1 MATGGEILPVHDGD
15 DEEPQD
21 NQGGL
26 AKDKGDAADAA
37 DDTATGTTEELPQRG
52 AGSPL
57 HVRYPGVSA
66 EQFEEWRAAFEARV
80 DQGKHANLK
89 TQAELD
95 IIVDLLEDWDDMSS
109 KERRAVSGACDQWK
123 KKYTLGCDGLLLKG
137 NEICVPR
144 EELFDYLVPYH
155 FANQHGKGRALWKRV
170 KSRLHHVTEKVC
182 IMLCEDCPV
191 CLHEKEQKKARAG
204 TQPIITHGMN
214 MRGQVCCQAAPLPP
228 LRRRRRRRRRRH
240 RSAAAAAAAA
250 AHSLLRLP
258 RRLT

>member
-1 MATGGEILPVHDGD
+1 VAPIALPARSCCCCCAARCAHAASPRRRCLQHRWQAHHHVILRLGLVAARGWLRQGMATGGEILPVHDGD

-95 IIVDLLEDWDDMSS
+95 IIVN
-109 KERRAVSGACDQWK
+109 K
-123 KKYTLGCDGLLLKG
+123 
-137 NEICVPR
+137 
-144 EELFDYLVPYH
+144 
-155 FANQHGKGRALWKRV
+155 
-170 KSRLHHVTEKVC
+170 
-182 IMLCEDCPV
+182 
-191 CLHEKEQKKARAG
+191 
-204 TQPIITHGMN
+204 
-214 MRGQVCCQAAPLPP
+214 
-228 LRRRRRRRRRRH
+228 
-240 RSAAAAAAAA
+240 
-250 AHSLLRLP
+250 
-258 RRLT
+258 